1 MPRITSARR
10 SDDSNSVP
18 RDTTAAR
25 RGRATDRQAG
35 PLPESTWLTVD
46 HLCAELHIARSTFY
60 DWRAK
65 GRAPK
70 CHKLPNGD
78 IRISRADYDRW
89 LADLGDAA

>member
-1 MPRITSARR
+1 MPATRTHGPA
-10 SDDSNSVP
+10 SDYTP
-18 RDTTAAR
+18 RDTAAAR
-25 RGRATDRQAG
+25 RRRGALRGTPDPA
-35 PLPESTWLTVD
+35 PENSWLTVD
-46 HLCAELHIARSTFY
+46 QLCAELHIARSTFY

-78 IRISRADYDRW
+78 IRIRRTDYERW